1 MARRP
6 RIHFPGAFYHVIARG
21 NRLQRIFIDDE
32 DYELYLSFLREY
44 KKRYGFLLYGY
55 SLMPDH
61 LHFLIEVSEVPL
73 SRLMQ
78 SLQFRYSRNF
88 NLKYGKWGHLFQG
101 RYKAILCQKDA
112 YLTELSAYIHLNAV
126 RAGLVEDPLEYPW
139 SSYRSYVGVV
149 KEDGV
154 VDGDFLLAHFS
165 EHKEMA
171 REQYGLFVMDRIAE
185 GQREDFYQ
193 LKDQSL
199 LGSDEFVE
207 QVQRSLKKQSS
218 SVYDLSLDEIASK
231 AGSILDIPTDLFYSA
246 SRNRQGAWGRSV
258 AGYLARKLAGCQVRT
273 IAEHFSRD
281 PAVISQGIRKVEQR
295 IREDGGV
302 AEAVRKLEGVLI
314 GGDGVE

>member
-1 MARRP
+1 
-6 RIHFPGAFYHVIARG
+6 
-21 NRLQRIFIDDE
+21 
-32 DYELYLSFLREY
+32 
-44 KKRYGFLLYGY
+44 
-55 SLMPDH
+55 
-61 LHFLIEVSEVPL
+61 
-73 SRLMQ
+73 
-78 SLQFRYSRNF
+78 
-88 NLKYGKWGHLFQG
+88 
-101 RYKAILCQKDA
+101 
-112 YLTELSAYIHLNAV
+112 V

-139 SSYRSYVGVV
+139 SSYRSYVGAV

-207 QVQRSLKKQSS
+207 QVQRSQKKQSS
-218 SVYDLSLDEIASK
+218 SVYDLSLHEITSK
-231 AGSILDIPTDLFYSA
+231 AGSVLDIPTDLFYSV